1 MIEFKMI
8 NRTFNMGCVS
18 TYRTELMGFAAILII
33 VCHAPANG
41 VVVSAFLDRLLR
53 WGGIGV
59 DMFLFLSGVGMY
71 FSLKKKQ
78 SLKHWYYHR
87 YMRILVP
94 FIVFSLPYYLF
105 RALHDGDS
113 FFTFLCNIT
122 TISFW
127 LRHEGAWFV
136 AMLIPLY
143 CITPYLA
150 KLIDNCQCR
159 VIRALFLCIIFI
171 ALYLLIP
178 SSDAIVKNIQM
189 CLSHVP
195 SYIGGYLIGK
205 DVYERNNV
213 SKWML
218 WTSIF
223 CGGLYIILFP
233 VHVQKNWLLMP
244 IAVLL
249 LSSLLDIISTNKKIM
264 TILYFMGGV
273 SLESYLSNIYLP
285 VVLRKIGIQEIIHSI
300 DDSNYLNYLLVII
313 VGLIIAYMGS
323 VVSKKTLALVKR
335 I

>member
-1 MIEFKMI
+1 
-8 NRTFNMGCVS
+8 MGCVS

-59 DMFLFLSGVGMY
+59 DLFLFLSGVGMY
-71 FSLKKKQ
+71 FSLQKKQ
-78 SLKHWYYHR
+78 NLKHWYYHR
-87 YMRILVP
+87 YLRILVP
-94 FIVFSLPYYLF
+94 FMVFSLPYYLF

-113 FFTFLCNIT
+113 FFTFFCNIT

-143 CITPYLA
+143 FMTPYLS
-150 KLIDNCQCR
+150 KFIDNCKSR
-159 VIRALFLCIIFI
+159 VIPSLFLCIIFI
-171 ALYLLIP
+171 ALYLIP
-178 SSDAIVKNIQM
+178 SSDAIIQNIQI

-205 DVYERNNV
+205 DVYEHNKV
-213 SKWML
+213 SKWTL

-223 CGGLYIILFP
+223 CGLLYIILFP
-233 VHVQKNWLLMP
+233 VHVQKNWLLIP
-244 IAVLL
+244 ISVIL
-249 LSSLLDIISTNKKIM
+249 LSSLLDNISTNKRIM

-285 VVLRKIGIQEIIHSI
+285 VVLRKTGIQEIIYSI
-300 DDSNYLNYLLVII
+300 DDSNYLYYLLVII
-313 VGLIIAYMGS
+313 LGLIIAYMGS

>member
-1 MIEFKMI
+1 MI
-8 NRTFNMGCVS
+8 NINFNMGRIS
-18 TYRTELMGFAAILII
+18 TYRTELMGIAAILII
-33 VCHAPANG
+33 ICHAPANG
-41 VVVSAFLDRLLR
+41 VVVYTFLDRLLR

-59 DMFLFLSGVGMY
+59 DLFLFLSGVGMY
-71 FSLKKKQ
+71 FSLQKRQ

-87 YMRILVP
+87 YLRILVP

-143 CITPYLA
+143 LITPHLS

-159 VIRALFLCIIFI
+159 FISGLFLCIIFF

-178 SSDAIVKNIQM
+178 SSDTIVNNIQI

-205 DVYERNNV
+205 DVYEHNNI
-213 SKWML
+213 SNWML
-218 WTSIF
+218 WISIF
-223 CGGLYIILFP
+223 CGVLYIILIP

-244 IAVLL
+244 ISILL
-249 LSSLLDIISTNKKIM
+249 LSTLLDKIRTNKKVM
-264 TILYFMGGV
+264 TVLCFMGGI

-285 VVLRKIGIQEIIHSI
+285 VVLRKIGIQKIIYSI
-300 DDSNYLNYLLVII
+300 DDSNYIYYLLVII
-313 VGLIIAYMGS
+313 IGIIIAYLGS
-323 VVSKKTLALVKR
+323 VVSKKILTLLKG